1 MGSRCRDAMENSLQ
15 HHIIALENC
24 GPVSV
29 FLQGDEKKLKDG
41 AVFITVHDVGA
52 TYQNW
57 VNFLKDESMVD
68 IRSRSVFLHVAIP
81 GQEPGAEDLPK
92 DFSFPTMQQIGVG
105 LVTIL
110 DQLRVKSVVGL
121 GNGAGA
127 NIITRFAMMHP
138 TRVHGIVTVNNT
150 ATESLGR
157 FTDRLKA
164 RLSALKPDQTEGLNE
179 RNAASFAEAYKRRKE
194 FMSELNDR
202 IKCDVLLITGM
213 KSKYVGDTEA
223 IHREMRPGL
232 CSIIKVEEVSE
243 PLIEAMGKVAEAA
256 LLFCQGLGLL
266 PTIQR
271 RMSRQDSRGMA
282 AKKENRKSSTMMELE
297 VPQPRRVLEKIPT
310 PAMERATLSF

>member
-1 MGSRCRDAMENSLQ
+1 MANSLQ

-243 PLIEAMGKVAEAA
+243 PLIEAMEKVAEAV

-282 AKKENRKSSTMMELE
+282 AKKENRKSSTMMELD

>member
-1 MGSRCRDAMENSLQ
+1 MENSLQ

-29 FLQGDEKKLKDG
+29 FLQGDEKKLRDG

-68 IRSRSVFLHVAIP
+68 IQSRSVFLHVAIP
-81 GQEPGAEDLPK
+81 GQEPGAQDLPK

-164 RLSALKPDQTEGLNE
+164 RLSALKPDQKEGLNE
-179 RNAASFAEAYKRRKE
+179 RNVASFAEAYKRRKE

-243 PLIEAMGKVAEAA
+243 PLIEAMGKVAEAV

-282 AKKENRKSSTMMELE
+282 AKKENRKSSTMMELD

>member
-1 MGSRCRDAMENSLQ
+1 MENSLQ

-68 IRSRSVFLHVAIP
+68 ILSRSVFLHVAIP
-81 GQEPGAEDLPK
+81 GQEPGAQDLPK

-164 RLSALKPDQTEGLNE
+164 RLSALKPDQKEGLNE

-243 PLIEAMGKVAEAA
+243 PLIEAMGKVAEAV

-282 AKKENRKSSTMMELE
+282 AKKRESEVLNHDGVGCSTAKEG
-297 VPQPRRVLEKIPT
+297 P
-310 PAMERATLSF
+310 

>member
-1 MGSRCRDAMENSLQ
+1 MENSLQ

-81 GQEPGAEDLPK
+81 GQEPGAQDLPK
-92 DFSFPTMQQIGVG
+92 DFSFPTMQQIGIG

-164 RLSALKPDQTEGLNE
+164 RLSALKPDQKEGLNE

-243 PLIEAMGKVAEAA
+243 PLIEAMGKVAEAV

-282 AKKENRKSSTMMELE
+282 AKKENRKSSTMMELD

>member
-1 MGSRCRDAMENSLQ
+1 MENSLQ

-41 AVFITVHDVGA
+41 AIFITVHDVGA

-68 IRSRSVFLHVAIP
+68 IQSRSVFLHVAIP
-81 GQEPGAEDLPK
+81 GQEPGAQDLPK

-164 RLSALKPDQTEGLNE
+164 RLSALKPDQKEGLNE

-243 PLIEAMGKVAEAA
+243 PLIEAMEKVAEAV

-282 AKKENRKSSTMMELE
+282 AKKENRKSSTMMELD

>member
-1 MGSRCRDAMENSLQ
+1 MENSLQ

-29 FLQGDEKKLKDG
+29 FLQGDEKKLRDG

-81 GQEPGAEDLPK
+81 GQEPGAQDLPK

-164 RLSALKPDQTEGLNE
+164 RLSALKPDQKEGLNE

-243 PLIEAMGKVAEAA
+243 PLIEAMEKVAEAV

-282 AKKENRKSSTMMELE
+282 AKKENRKSSTMMELD
-297 VPQPRRVLEKIPT
+297 VPQPRRALEKIPT

>member
-1 MGSRCRDAMENSLQ
+1 MENSLQ
-15 HHIIALENC
+15 HHIIVLENC

-81 GQEPGAEDLPK
+81 GQEPGAQDLPK

-164 RLSALKPDQTEGLNE
+164 RLSALKPDQKEGLNE

-243 PLIEAMGKVAEAA
+243 PLIEAMGKVAEAV

-266 PTIQR
+266 PTLQR

-282 AKKENRKSSTMMELE
+282 AKKENRKSSTMMELD

>member
-1 MGSRCRDAMENSLQ
+1 MENSLQ

-81 GQEPGAEDLPK
+81 GQEPGAQDLPK

-164 RLSALKPDQTEGLNE
+164 RLSALKPDQKEGLNE

-243 PLIEAMGKVAEAA
+243 PLIEAMEKVAEAV

-282 AKKENRKSSTMMELE
+282 AKKENRKSSTMMELD

>member
-1 MGSRCRDAMENSLQ
+1 MENSLQ

-29 FLQGDEKKLKDG
+29 FLQGDEKKLRDG

-81 GQEPGAEDLPK
+81 GQEPGAQDLPK

-164 RLSALKPDQTEGLNE
+164 RLSALKPDQKEGLNE

-243 PLIEAMGKVAEAA
+243 PLIEAMEKVAEAV

-282 AKKENRKSSTMMELE
+282 AKKENRKSSTMMELD

>member
-1 MGSRCRDAMENSLQ
+1 
-15 HHIIALENC
+15 
-24 GPVSV
+24 
-29 FLQGDEKKLKDG
+29 LQGDEKKLKDG

-81 GQEPGAEDLPK
+81 GQEPGAQDLPK

-243 PLIEAMGKVAEAA
+243 PLIEAMGKVAEAV

-282 AKKENRKSSTMMELE
+282 AKKENRKSSTMMELD

>member
-1 MGSRCRDAMENSLQ
+1 
-15 HHIIALENC
+15 
-24 GPVSV
+24 
-29 FLQGDEKKLKDG
+29 LQGDEKKLKDG

-81 GQEPGAEDLPK
+81 GQEPGAQDLPK

-164 RLSALKPDQTEGLNE
+164 RLSALKPDQKEGLNE

-243 PLIEAMGKVAEAA
+243 PLIEAMEKVAEAV

-282 AKKENRKSSTMMELE
+282 AKKENRKSSTMMELD

>member
-1 MGSRCRDAMENSLQ
+1 MENSLQ

-164 RLSALKPDQTEGLNE
+164 RLSALKPDQKEGLNE

-202 IKCDVLLITGM
+202 IKCEVLLITGM

-266 PTIQR
+266 STIQR
-271 RMSRQDSRGMA
+271 RMSRQDSRGTA
-282 AKKENRKSSTMMELE
+282 AKKENRKSSTMMELD